1 LTVSL
6 RAGLV
11 VVFAVLLAGCGSSS
25 ESGLEGTADAT
36 AAETSRFEMT
46 TRIAGEAP
54 GRDALEFRA
63 SGLFDYPRAR
73 GVMRMDGSG
82 TPADV
87 PADELPSEFRLI
99 EDTGYERWSIKGKT
113 YWVKEREPEMSGD
126 PAELL
131 IPFPGGVTKPTDVLS
146 RVLAASEETKLLGE
160 ENVRGVEARHF
171 RAQVD
176 GRKLLEQ
183 LPSDKRPDP
192 EEVWGDRFIP
202 VELWIDEESRLRRLK
217 LSEEFS
223 EDGPDSMVMTIEL
236 FDYGVEVD
244 VQPPPEEQLISQEE
258 LDELI
263 GTGWKNYAPE
273 SGKDDPATPEQV
285 CRWAREELPKDEA
298 ARVCADV
305 QAAAKKEK
313 Q

>member
-1 LTVSL
+1 VTVWI

-11 VVFAVLLAGCGSSS
+11 VVFAYLLVGCGSSS
-25 ESGLEGTADAT
+25 ESGLEGAADAT

-46 TRIAGEAP
+46 SRITGIAAGGEALAV
-54 GRDALEFRA
+54 RV
-63 SGLFDYPRAR
+63 SGLFDYPREL
-73 GVMRMDGSG
+73 GVMRMDESG
-82 TPADV
+82 APTDV
-87 PADELPSEFRLI
+87 PMDEVPSEFRLI
-99 EDTGYERWSIKGKT
+99 GNTAYERWSVKGKT
-113 YWVKEREPEMSGD
+113 YWVKEQEPELSGD

-131 IPFPGGVTKPTDVLS
+131 IPLPGGVTKPTDVLS
-146 RVLAASEETKLLGE
+146 RVLAASKETELLGE
-160 ENVRGVEARHF
+160 EKVRGVEARHF

-192 EEVWGDRFIP
+192 EEVWGGRFVP

-244 VQPPPEEQLISQEE
+244 VQPPPGEQLIFQEE

-263 GTGWKNYAPE
+263 GTGWKDYAPE

-285 CRWAREELPKDEA
+285 CRWARKELPKDEA
-298 ARVCADV
+298 ANVCADV
-305 QAAAKKEK
+305 QAAAEKEK